1 MDLKLLSFYTART
14 IRWEDGKVILIDQ
27 TKLPNKLT
35 YITCTKPKEVVE
47 AIKRMQIR
55 GAPAIGAAAA
65 YTVALAAYHTKANNL
80 PDLLK
85 EIEEVGKM
93 AKNARPTAANPAWAV
108 ERTLSAAKKATSVE
122 EAVKLVVKEA
132 ESIAEEDIEACR
144 KIGKYGETLLKD
156 GDTVLTQCNA
166 GALATVGYGTALGV
180 IRAACEKG
188 KCIKVIVPETRP
200 ALQGARLTAYE
211 LHNDGIDVMLIAD
224 TAVGFVMRKKLVDK
238 VVVGADRI
246 TNDGHIFNKI
256 GTYQLAVLASEHSI
270 PFYAAAPT
278 SSFDLKSKAE
288 DVVIEER
295 SPDEIVKIK
304 GQRVA
309 PKGVRVYN
317 PVFDQT
323 PPNLISAI
331 ITERGIIKPPYER
344 TIKHTLTKL

>member
-1 MDLKLLSFYTART
+1 LPSFYTTRT
-14 IRWEDGKVILIDQ
+14 VRWEDGKVILIDQ

-47 AIKRMQIR
+47 AIKSMQIR

-65 YTVALAAYHTKANNL
+65 YAVALAAYYTKAKNL
-80 PDLLK
+80 QDLLK
-85 EIEEVGKM
+85 ELEEAGRM
-93 AKNARPTAANPAWAV
+93 AKAARPTAANPAWAV
-108 ERTLSAAKKATSVE
+108 DRVLASAKQAENVE
-122 EAVKLVVKEA
+122 EAVEAVIKEA
-132 ESIAEEDIEACR
+132 ERIAEEDIEACR
-144 KIGKYGETLLKD
+144 KIGEYGSTLLRD

-166 GALATVGYGTALGV
+166 GALATVGYGTALGI

-211 LHNDGIDVMLIAD
+211 LHSDGIDVLLIAD
-224 TAVGFVMRKKLVDK
+224 TAVGFVMKRKLVDK

-246 TNDGHIFNKI
+246 TQDGHVFNKI
-256 GTYQLAVLASEHSI
+256 GTYQIAVLASEHNI

-278 SSFDLKSKAE
+278 SSFDLKSRAS

-295 SPDEIVKIK
+295 SPNEIVKIK
-304 GQRVA
+304 GLRIA

-317 PVFDQT
+317 PVFDIT
-323 PPNLISAI
+323 PPQYITAI
-331 ITERGIIKPPYER
+331 VSEKGIIRPPYER
-344 TIKHTLTKL
+344 TIKHTLAKT